1 MRSLLAGAWHGRT
14 SKGDAY
20 GGLRLRKKTTLM
32 YYVKQ
37 VARPPGCY
45 PENAVSAQ
53 ESHAFKA

>member
-37 VARPPGCY
+37 IARPP
-45 PENAVSAQ
+45 AWVLS
-53 ESHAFKA
+53 